1 MSYGTNESVTLTRDV
16 EASVVPVG
24 TKVTLLKGETAHI
37 TQSLGGAYTVVVN
50 GNMFRIGGQDI
61 DALGKQVEQKPANAS
76 HQPRTLEEVEKES
89 WAQMKTCY
97 DPEIP
102 VNIVDLG
109 LIYDCHVEAL
119 AGAADRFKVDV
130 KMTLT
135 APGCGMG
142 PVLQQDVS
150 NKLLMIEEVD
160 EANVELVWD
169 PQWNQGMMTEAAK
182 LQLGLL

>member
-1 MSYGTNESVTLTRDV
+1 MHAPEPVQLTRDV
-16 EASVVPVG
+16 EAAIVPVG

-37 TQSLGGAYTVVVN
+37 TQSLGGSYTVVVN
-50 GNMFRIGGQDI
+50 GNMFRIDGRDA
-61 DALGKQVEQKPANAS
+61 DALGREATAEPAALI
-76 HQPRTLEEVEKES
+76 QGPRTLEQVESEA

-109 LIYDCHVEAL
+109 LIYDCHVTPLPEAN
-119 AGAADRFKVDV
+119 RYQVDI

-150 NKLLMIEEVD
+150 NKLLSIEEVD

>member
-1 MSYGTNESVTLTRDV
+1 MHANESVPLTRDV

-24 TKVTLLKGETAHI
+24 TKVTLHAGETAHI
-37 TQSLGGAYTVVVN
+37 TQSLGGAFTVIVN
-50 GNMFRIGGQDI
+50 GNMFRIDGKDA
-61 DALGKQVEQKPANAS
+61 DALGRTVEARPASASGEPRTREQVEAEA
-76 HQPRTLEEVEKES
+76 
-89 WAQMKTCY
+89 WAQMKNCY

-109 LIYDCHVEAL
+109 LIYDCHVEPI
-119 AGAADRFKVDV
+119 AGAADRYQVGV

-150 NKLLMIEEVD
+150 NRLLCIEEVD

>member
-1 MSYGTNESVTLTRDV
+1 MHPNESIALTRDV

-24 TKVTLLKGETAHI
+24 TKVTLHAGETAHI
-37 TQSLGGAYTVVVN
+37 TQSLGGSYTVIVN
-50 GNMFRIGGQDI
+50 GNMFRIDGKDA
-61 DALGKQVEQKPANAS
+61 DALGRAVQAAPTRAS
-76 HQPRTLEEVEKES
+76 GEPRTLEQVEAEA
-89 WAQMKTCY
+89 WVQMKNCY

-109 LIYDCHVEAL
+109 LIYDCHVEAIP
-119 AGAADRFKVDV
+119 GATDRFKVGV

-150 NKLLMIEEVD
+150 NRLLSIEEVD

>member
-1 MSYGTNESVTLTRDV
+1 MSSELKILTRDV

-24 TKVTLLKGETAHI
+24 TKVTLQKGEQAHI
-37 TQSLGGAYTVVVN
+37 TQSLGGTYTVIVN
-50 GNMFRIGGQDI
+50 GNMFRIESKDA
-61 DALGKQVEQKPANAS
+61 DALGLDMPAAPASAAAPGGPLTQEQLEQK
-76 HQPRTLEEVEKES
+76 VWES
-89 WAQMKTCY
+89 LKTCY

-109 LIYDCHVEAL
+109 LIYDCHL
-119 AGAADRFKVDV
+119 TPIGADNFKADV

-142 PVLQQDVS
+142 PVLAQDVQ
-150 NKLLMIEEVD
+150 NKLISLEPIA

-169 PQWNQGMMTEAAK
+169 PPWNQGMMTEAAK

>member
-1 MSYGTNESVTLTRDV
+1 MHSNESVTLTRDV
-16 EASVVPVG
+16 EAAVVPVG
-24 TKVTLLKGETAHI
+24 TKVTLLKGEPAYI
-37 TQSLGGAYTVVVN
+37 TQSLGGAYTVIVN
-50 GNMFRIGGQDI
+50 GNMFRIDGQNA
-61 DALGKQVEQKPANAS
+61 DALGLHAEQKQSTAG
-76 HQPRTLEEVEKES
+76 HKPRTLEEVEKES
-89 WAQMKTCY
+89 WTQMKTCY

-109 LIYDCHVEAL
+109 LIYDCHVTPL
-119 AGAADRFKVDV
+119 AEPDRFKVDV

-150 NKLLMIEEVD
+150 NKLLSIEEVD

-182 LQLGLL
+182 LQLGLM

>member
-1 MSYGTNESVTLTRDV
+1 MYGSSVPIALARDV
-16 EASVVPVG
+16 EAAVIPIG
-24 TKVTLLKGETAHI
+24 TKVTLQKGEQAYI
-37 TQSLGGAYTVVVN
+37 TQSLGGSYTVVVN
-50 GNMFRIGGQDI
+50 GNMFRVEGKDA
-61 DALGKQVEQKPANAS
+61 DALGLEPTTTTTRAGG
-76 HQPRTLEEVEKES
+76 QPKTQEELEKEI
-89 WAQMKTCY
+89 WNQMRTCY

-109 LIYDCHVEAL
+109 LVYDCQLTPV
-119 AGAADRFKVDV
+119 GDNTYKVDV

-142 PVLQQDVS
+142 PVLKQDVE
-150 NKLLMIEEVD
+150 NKVVSLEEVND
-160 EANVELVWD
+160 VNVEVVWE

>member
-1 MSYGTNESVTLTRDV
+1 MYSNESVTLTRDV

-24 TKVTLLKGETAHI
+24 TKVTLLKGETALI

-50 GNMFRIGGQDI
+50 GNMFRIDGQNAE
-61 DALGKQVEQKPANAS
+61 ALGKQVEQKTATAG
-76 HQPRTLEEVEKES
+76 HKLRTLEEVEKES

-109 LIYDCHVEAL
+109 LIYDCHVTPL
-119 AGAADRFKVDV
+119 PGAADRFKIDV

>member
-1 MSYGTNESVTLTRDV
+1 MYSNESVTLTRDV
-16 EASVVPVG
+16 DASVVPVG
-24 TKVTLLKGETAHI
+24 TKVTLQKGETAHI

-50 GNMFRIGGQDI
+50 GNMFRIDGQNA
-61 DALGKQVEQKPANAS
+61 DALGKQVEQKAANTTGKA
-76 HQPRTLEEVEKES
+76 RTLEEVEKES

-109 LIYDCHVEAL
+109 LIYDCHVESL
-119 AGAADRFKVDV
+119 PAGPDRFKVDV

-150 NKLLMIEEVD
+150 NKLLSIEEVD

>member
-1 MSYGTNESVTLTRDV
+1 MYTTESVTLTRDV

-37 TQSLGGAYTVVVN
+37 TQSLGGAFTVIVN
-50 GNMFRIGGQDI
+50 GNMFRVDGQNA
-61 DALGKQVEQKPANAS
+61 DALGKQVEQKVSTAG
-76 HQPRTLEEVEKES
+76 HQARTREEVEKES
-89 WAQMKTCY
+89 WTQMKTCY

-109 LIYDCHVEAL
+109 LIYDCHVTPLPEQ
-119 AGAADRFKVDV
+119 DRYKVEV

-150 NKLLMIEEVD
+150 NKLLSIEEVD
-160 EANVELVWD
+160 EANVDLVWD